1 LLRVPNFHCVVFH
14 PTRLGEILR
23 EFLLRSGHGLAFS
36 VEQHRPRAGGALIK
50 CKDVSHG
57 HKINRNKRSKKE
69 TIRA

>member
-1 LLRVPNFHCVVFH
+1 
-14 PTRLGEILR
+14 
-23 EFLLRSGHGLAFS
+23 LRSGHGVALS

-57 HKINRNKRSKKE
+57 HEINRNKRSKKE

>member
-1 LLRVPNFHCVVFH
+1 M
-14 PTRLGEILR
+14 LR